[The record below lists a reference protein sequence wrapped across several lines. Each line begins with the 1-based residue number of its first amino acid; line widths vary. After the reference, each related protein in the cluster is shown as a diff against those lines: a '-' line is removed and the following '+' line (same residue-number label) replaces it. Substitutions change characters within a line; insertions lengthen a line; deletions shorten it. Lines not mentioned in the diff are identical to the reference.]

1 MKNKIKNYFTQ
12 FKTLMEDMP
21 AWVLTMFV
29 ISIVCMNLFANKSVA
44 FSNNWLA
51 LDCGIVF
58 SWMSFLSMD
67 IIVKHFGAKAS
78 IQVSLV
84 ATFISAVISVLFF
97 LAALIPGNWGAFYD
111 FGMVNEVNQAIDA
124 TVKGNWYIVFG
135 SMVAFIVASIT
146 NSVSNAAIGKL
157 HNNRDTY
164 GVFVVRTYVST
175 TIGQFVDNFVF
186 SLIVSQVLFG
196 WTLLQCFVCAVTG
209 ALFELIFEAVFA
221 PVGYGICQKWKRD
234 NIGKNYLSMIN

>member
-97 LAALIPGNWGAFYD
+97 LAALIPGNWGASYD
-111 FGMVNEVNQAIDA
+111 FANGIDINSAIDA

-135 SMVAFIVASIT
+135 STVAFIVASIT
-146 NSVSNAAIGKL
+146 NSVSNAAIGKMF
-157 HNNRDTY
+157 NNKDTY
-164 GVFVVRTYVST
+164 GVFVARTYIST
-175 TIGQFVDNFVF
+175 TLGQFVDNFVF

-196 WTLLQCFVCAVTG
+196 WTLLQCFVCALTG
-209 ALFELIFEAVFA
+209 AVFELIFEALFA
-221 PVGYGICQKWKRD
+221 PAGYAICQRWKKH
-234 NIGKNYLSMIN
+234 NIGKNYLSMVN